1 MHATINLWWNECDHH
16 QFWIFQFSTLF
27 FPLTIMKICLQSIS
41 LQSLRCSITCR
52 TTYSLWPQNDFMSSR
67 PTFDTWCFTTTWGI
81 EHRPIFTFRRRLCCA
96 APLSLMHNYE
106 HCQAHRAQRRT
117 RNFVRVFI
125 LDNKMQESR
134 LELVF
139 FKTAAQLTVE
149 TNEHKLKWKMQVNSL
164 PIQPKQKQLAFATHY
179 YTVEQWD

>member
-1 MHATINLWWNECDHH
+1 MSAITINFEFSNFQLCFSHSLLWKYVYS
-16 QFWIFQFSTLF
+16 QFHYNPFAVRSRVARLTHCGLRMTSWVLARLLTRDVSQQHEELSIDQFSHFVVAFVAL
-27 FPLTIMKICLQSIS
+27 L
-41 LQSLRCSITCR
+41 
-52 TTYSLWPQNDFMSSR
+52 
-67 PTFDTWCFTTTWGI
+67 
-81 EHRPIFTFRRRLCCA
+81 
-96 APLSLMHNYE
+96 LSLTCIIINIE
-106 HCQAHRAQRRT
+106 HCQAHRAQRRM
-117 RNFVRVFI
+117 RNVVRVFI

-179 YTVEQWD
+179 YTVGQWV